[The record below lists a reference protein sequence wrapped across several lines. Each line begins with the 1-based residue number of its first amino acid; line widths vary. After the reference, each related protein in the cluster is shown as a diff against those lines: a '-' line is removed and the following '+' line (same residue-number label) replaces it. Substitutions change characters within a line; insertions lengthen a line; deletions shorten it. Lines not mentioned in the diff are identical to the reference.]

1 MNLDKKPVK
10 SGDQGDAVDSQSD
23 PSVSMLNR
31 VIGNL
36 RILSEIG
43 HGGMGVVYVAEH
55 VRLPR
60 KYAVK
65 SLKATLGMD
74 RGMKDRF
81 AREARNHSLL
91 DHPNIVRVTDFIEEK
106 DQCFLVMDYLEGKDL
121 GSLLKT
127 RGSLTPSAALK
138 IIKDVLNGLAAAHA
152 RGIIHRDIKPSNIL
166 IDARGD
172 AHITDFG
179 IAILGD
185 ETRLTQFDGVVGTAK
200 YISPEQVLSPGSID
214 CRTDIYAVGVLFYE
228 LLTGAVPYS
237 GETDYIIYEQHIHAP
252 PPNPRNINPRLDVR
266 LAEIVGHA
274 MEKNPDSRYQTC
286 REFLHAI
293 EVYEP
298 EINHEDRHKPFLL
311 WITLAVGCALMILI
325 GFHLYRLWTASD
337 VQSPPGNRKHIDQA
351 AFGLIRSASMN
362 AMDLCRYIE
371 ALAEKKSALDIATT
385 VGSHV
390 NSATLDMLQ
399 ASIEA
404 EQKSINDVSLEYAHA
419 LKALVEMEQIVVEE
433 QFDSVAHSFAQ
444 ELQGKPLSYLQTV
457 RLRYRDYY
465 SKRTQPEFDLLAAD
479 CGKKSIE
486 E

>member
-1 MNLDKKPVK
+1 MKLDKKAVK
-10 SGDQGDAVDSQSD
+10 PGQQGKAVNSRSDSSD
-23 PSVSMLNR
+23 SMINR

-55 VRLPR
+55 VKLPR

-65 SLKATLGMD
+65 SLRTTLGMD
-74 RGMKDRF
+74 RAMKDRF
-81 AREARNHSLL
+81 SREARNHSLL

-127 RGSLTPSAALK
+127 KGSLNQPAALK

-166 IDARGD
+166 IDAEEK

-214 CRTDIYAVGVLFYE
+214 CRTDIYAVGVLLYE
-228 LLTGAVPYS
+228 LLTGTVPYL

-252 PPNPRNINPRLDVR
+252 PPNPRSIIPRIDVQ
-266 LAEIVGHA
+266 LAEIVMHA
-274 MEKNPDSRYQTC
+274 MEKNPDCRYQTC
-286 REFLHAI
+286 QEFLNAI
-293 EVYEP
+293 EVYES
-298 EINHEDRHKPFLL
+298 EKKQEDRRKPFSIWTALV
-311 WITLAVGCALMILI
+311 IGCAAMILT
-325 GFHLYRLWTASD
+325 GFYLYRFLIAPD
-337 VQSPPGNRKHIDQA
+337 LQSPLGNRKHMDQA
-351 AFGLIRSASMN
+351 AFGLIRSASIN
-362 AMDLCRYIE
+362 AMDLCRYVE

-404 EQKSINDVSLEYAHA
+404 EQKSINDVSLEYAQA
-419 LKALVEMEQIVVEE
+419 LKALAEMEQSIVEE
-433 QFDSVAHSFAQ
+433 QFNNVAHSLAQ
-444 ELQGKPLSYLQTV
+444 ELQGRPLSYLQAV
-457 RLRYRDYY
+457 RLRYRNYY
-465 SKRTQPEFDLLAAD
+465 SKRIQPEFDSLAAD
-479 CGKKSIE
+479 CGKKSSE